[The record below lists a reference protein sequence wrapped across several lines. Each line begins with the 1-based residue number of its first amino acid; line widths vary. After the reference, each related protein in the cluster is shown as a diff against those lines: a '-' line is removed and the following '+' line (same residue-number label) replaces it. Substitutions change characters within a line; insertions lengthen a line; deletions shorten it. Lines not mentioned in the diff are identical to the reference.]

1 MMISSHFYFSI
12 FNLLLIV
19 IFFGFLLLA
28 KKKNDNTI
36 IVSIVVFL
44 TILLTTLIGFRS
56 IDDTGFGDTALYVR
70 IYERAGQLGR
80 LMPFE
85 PGYNFL
91 MILCKNIGLSI
102 QLFFC
107 LLGYL
112 YIYFQYKG
120 SCILLGGHS
129 LLVYFLIIG
138 AFSFNG
144 YAINGIRNGLGCSIL
159 FLALPYI
166 FSDQKNKWVVG
177 GAICFI
183 ASSIHSS
190 TILPAL
196 CFFAARFYFNTFDK
210 GFKCWI
216 ASIFFSLL
224 LGSFF
229 ITLFTGLGFDDRLD
243 GYLETPSRHGF
254 RWDFLLYSSV
264 PILLAYYYIKILD
277 RKDRIYEFLISSY
290 MLSNA
295 LWILVINASF
305 SNRFAYLSWF
315 LYPLVIAYPLIVF
328 DTPNYMSKQK
338 LGLSL
343 YLMFTLIMYYLS
355 N

>member
-1 MMISSHFYFSI
+1 MISSHFYFSI

-56 IDDTGFGDTALYVR
+56 IDDIWFGDTALYVR
-70 IYERAGQLGR
+70 IYERAGQLGS

-183 ASSIHSS
+183 ASSIHLS

-254 RWDFLLYSSV
+254 RWGFLLYSSV

-295 LWILVINASF
+295 LWILVINANF